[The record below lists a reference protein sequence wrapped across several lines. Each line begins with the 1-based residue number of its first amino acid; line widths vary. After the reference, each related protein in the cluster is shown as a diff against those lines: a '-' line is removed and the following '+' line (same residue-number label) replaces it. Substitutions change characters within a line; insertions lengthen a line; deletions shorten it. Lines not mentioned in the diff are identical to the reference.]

1 MNDNMKLWESVCMTD
16 PKAVK
21 PITGKSY
28 QGSSPKPYWLI
39 EKATKTFGAC
49 GVGWGVIVV
58 KESFQQVS
66 PDDWLHS
73 AIVRVWYEYEG
84 KRGEVEQMGGTKAAY
99 KTNAGKIMVDED
111 AAKKSVTDGMVKCL
125 SMIGF
130 AGDIFAG
137 RWDDSK
143 YVQHAAETYAN
154 EAKVAQQ
161 QPMISLAQC
170 EELDQLIVAAGGTVD
185 KFMVKQSIKN
195 LSELT
200 VEQFS
205 KHKVNLTKAIGN
217 ISK

>member
-28 QGSSPKPYWLI
+28 QGNSPKPYWLI

-73 AIVRVWYEYEG
+73 AIVRVWYVYNG
-84 KRGEVEQMGGTKAAY
+84 VRAEVEQMGGTKAAY

-143 YVQHAAETYAN
+143 YVQHAAEVYAK
-154 EAKVAQQ
+154 EAAKKEPLSTERFNKAFELIKANPDNKIKIMQGLEKFDLSPAQKQ
-161 QPMISLAQC
+161 ELSQC
-170 EELDQLIVAAGGTVD
+170 
-185 KFMVKQSIKN
+185 
-195 LSELT
+195 
-200 VEQFS
+200 
-205 KHKVNLTKAIGN
+205 
-217 ISK
+217 